1 MKRLVDLGGNTY
13 KYYQNVYRSIMKVF
27 GEIDLKGI
35 TKIVINQISVF
46 ERKDNPVVW
55 IKTAGGKD
63 YCTDYPLILMPHQMM
78 RIVNKILTRPQRKT
92 TPCGDVIIT
101 GTAYRAWPAGETLN
115 IVRKDAVKK
124 K

>member
-1 MKRLVDLGGNTY
+1 MGLGGNTY
-13 KYYQNVYRSIMKVF
+13 KYYQNIYYFMKVF

-35 TKIVINQISVF
+35 TKIVINKISVF
-46 ERKDNPVVW
+46 ERRDNPVVW
-55 IKTAGGKD
+55 IKTAGGKGYD
-63 YCTDYPLILMPHQMM
+63 TTCPLILMPHEMM
-78 RIVNKILTRPQRKT
+78 LVVNEILIRPQRKT